1 MNWCQTLSFF
11 QQVET
16 LSPIPL
22 GVVVVY
28 TIVFKFDCG
37 ESISVVVVVVVV
49 QFSAILIW
57 LETTLGTIRYSA
69 FVLFKFTFEYILCTT
84 STKSYLYSL
93 TQGSQ
98 QRP

>member
-1 MNWCQTLSFF
+1 M
-11 QQVET
+11 ET
-16 LSPIPL
+16 LSPIPF

-37 ESISVVVVVVVV
+37 ESISVVVVVV

-57 LETTLGTIRYSA
+57 LETTSGTNRYSA
-69 FVLFKFTFEYILCTT
+69 FVLFKFTLEYILCTT

-93 TQGSQ
+93 TPGSQ
-98 QRP
+98 

>member
-1 MNWCQTLSFF
+1 M
-11 QQVET
+11 ET
-16 LSPIPL
+16 LSPIPFY
-22 GVVVVY
+22 VVVVY

-37 ESISVVVVVVVV
+37 ESISVVVVVVV
-49 QFSAILIW
+49 QFCAILIW
-57 LETTLGTIRYSA
+57 LETTSGTNRYSA

-84 STKSYLYSL
+84 STKSYFYSL